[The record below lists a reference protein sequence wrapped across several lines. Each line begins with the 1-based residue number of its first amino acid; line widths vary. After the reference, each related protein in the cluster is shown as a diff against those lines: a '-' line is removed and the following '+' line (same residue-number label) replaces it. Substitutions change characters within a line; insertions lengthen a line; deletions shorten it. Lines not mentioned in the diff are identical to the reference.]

1 MRLFRSLRWR
11 PVPIPARPT
20 LASAGFASGVA
31 ARVGGRVPLPITATA
46 TALLL
51 ALPLAALQRLPR
63 PRAQGLEQLM
73 DGVTLLQSFPAAP
86 QRAIP
91 DLWRQRLGGPLAERA
106 WQQQRGFWWQL
117 WGEHVEGA
125 PMLVLPAKSLPL
137 ATVASLPP
145 QAMRLGDLV
154 VVAPDPLALQML
166 RDGLRPQQRR
176 SRGLQRRCLDRLQST
191 QAVFWNPAAIGV
203 IAGPMAPLLQRFQA
217 GCLSIG
223 LDGKGVVWS
232 GEAAGVEG
240 VLTSVASNPTLIE
253 PVLQGPLPADQ
264 LLQIQGASLDLLI
277 QGLLARQMIRDPLAS
292 RYGIDTDR
300 LALLRQ
306 APFQLRLRPLPHGPF
321 QASLELQL
329 VVGKDRRAWQGL
341 LDQLGR
347 SLQAQ
352 GLRQAVASAPFPAAK
367 DQGAAGSGVR
377 ISASVSSA
385 GLSSASGAAAPAPD
399 ALTVPPGGS
408 PPFTGQAKTAPAA
421 GPAASTAPGS
431 ATWSRDDGAV
441 VGGWRWLPSVGGN
454 AQLLLFLG
462 PVPQAPLAMI
472 GGAAHPLPSSGGLQL
487 RSRPAALARLGM
499 LPPDVPELVRRS
511 SQLELEAQS
520 LRGGMA
526 PLPISQLSGR
536 LQVSR

>member
-1 MRLFRSLRWR
+1 
-11 PVPIPARPT
+11 
-20 LASAGFASGVA
+20 
-31 ARVGGRVPLPITATA
+31 
-46 TALLL
+46 
-51 ALPLAALQRLPR
+51 
-63 PRAQGLEQLM
+63 M

-117 WGEHVEGA
+117 WGEHVDGA
-125 PMLVLPAKSLPL
+125 PMLVLPARSLPP

-223 LDGKGVVWS
+223 LDGGGVVWS
-232 GEAAGVEG
+232 GEAAAVEG

-253 PVLQGPLPADQ
+253 PALQGPLPADQ

-329 VVGKDRRAWQGL
+329 VVGRDRRAWQGL

-352 GLRQAVASAPFPAAK
+352 GLRQAVASAPIAAAK
-367 DQGAAGSGVR
+367 AQGAAGSGVR
-377 ISASVSSA
+377 ISASASSA
-385 GLSSASGAAAPAPD
+385 GLPSAGPSSANRAAAPSAPG

-408 PPFTGQAKTAPAA
+408 LPVTGQASTAPAA
-421 GPAASTAPGS
+421 GPASSTAPGS

-441 VGGWRWLPSVGGN
+441 VGGWRWLPSVGGE

-462 PVPQAPLAMI
+462 PVPQAPLARI

-520 LRGGMA
+520 LRGGMD

>member
-1 MRLFRSLRWR
+1 MRLLRSFRWR
-11 PVPIPARPT
+11 PFQLPAGPS
-20 LASAGFASGVA
+20 LAVAGFSGGDRGPA
-31 ARVGGRVPLPITATA
+31 IGRWPLPITAT
-46 TALLL
+46 TIALLL
-51 ALPLAALQRLPR
+51 ALPLLALQRLPR
-63 PRAQGLEQLM
+63 PRAQGLEQLL

-91 DLWRQRLGGPLAERA
+91 DLWRQRLGGRLAERA

-117 WGEHVEGA
+117 WGEHVDGA
-125 PMLVLPAKSLPL
+125 PMLVLPATSLPA

-191 QAVFWNPAAIGV
+191 QAVFWNPTAIGV
-203 IAGPMAPLLQRFQA
+203 IAGPIAPLLQRFQS

-223 LDGKGVVWS
+223 LDGGGVVWS
-232 GEAAGVEG
+232 GEAAAVDGA
-240 VLTSVASNPTLIE
+240 LTSVATTPTLNE
-253 PVLQGPLPADQ
+253 PAALGPLPADQ

-306 APFQLRLRPLPHGPF
+306 PPFQLRLRSVPHGPF

-329 VVGKDRRAWQGL
+329 VVGKERLAWQGL

-352 GLRQAVASAPFPAAK
+352 GLRQADATAPVAAAN
-367 DQGAAGSGVR
+367 GHGSGSR
-377 ISASVSSA
+377 SS
-385 GLSSASGAAAPAPD
+385 AAAPPAPG
-399 ALTVPPGGS
+399 AITASPGGL
-408 PPFTGQAKTAPAA
+408 AA
-421 GPAASTAPGS
+421 TTESRSRSSRPTGS
-431 ATWSRDDGAV
+431 AVRPALATVTWSRDDGAV
-441 VGGWRWLPSVGGN
+441 VGGWRWLPTVAGE

-462 PVPQAPLAMI
+462 PVPQTPLARI
-472 GGAAHPLPSSGGLQL
+472 GGAAHPLPAAGGLQL
-487 RSRPAALARLGM
+487 RSRPAALARFGM

-520 LRGGMA
+520 LQGGTDS
-526 PLPISQLSGR
+526 LPISQLSGR